1 MRRNKIRAFALIF
14 PTLVFLL
21 IIFIFPIGNLL
32 TRSVDDQLIN
42 SQLPLTFKALEQH
55 ELQDLPAEEIY
66 ETIFFDLTTINK
78 FLIEKNYGEEV
89 DLNDSGWKIRI
100 PKRGPFKESI
110 LNISPK
116 WGEVET
122 WLTLK
127 EFVDDN
133 IPWVHFDIAGMAW
146 GVKPNS
152 IHPKGSAT
160 GWGVRLVLDMLD
172 V

>member
-89 DLNDSGWKIRI
+89 DLNDSG
-100 PKRGPFKESI
+100 
-110 LNISPK
+110 
-116 WGEVET
+116 
-122 WLTLK
+122 
-127 EFVDDN
+127 
-133 IPWVHFDIAGMAW
+133 
-146 GVKPNS
+146 
-152 IHPKGSAT
+152 
-160 GWGVRLVLDMLD
+160 
-172 V
+172 